1 MRQADKHAFE
11 GNIAKAFALGISWSL
26 MLSVNAILFLIGG
39 AVVSSDRFDFS
50 IGQVFTALF
59 AMMLSGQQ
67 IGSFLGNGADTGAA
81 EISAKQVFDITDE
94 PSAIDAIEMDD
105 ENEKEK
111 NVPKKGRI
119 PTNVKGKIEFV
130 EVWFRYPSRK
140 EDFVLKG
147 LSLVIE
153 PHETVALVGESGC
166 GKSTCVNLLMRFYD
180 PDDGAILLDGVDIRE
195 YNLHEYRK
203 AISMVMQEPIIFNY
217 SILENILYSK
227 LDATNSEIH
236 RAAEL
241 ANCNEFI
248 AGQYEREV
256 RKLEEEPPNELL
268 HILEEKKD
276 ALINRIGN
284 EEYAKWQKT
293 MKMITAIEEKKGK
306 FTYHEG
312 DIDTRNADKKDIKLS
327 KGFDTVVGYKGSKLS
342 GGQKQRVAIART
354 IILEPAVLL
363 LDEATSALDED
374 SQKKVQ
380 LALENASAN
389 RTTIVIAHRM
399 STIERCSKIF
409 VLEYGT
415 VKESG
420 NFKELQA

>member
-1 MRQADKHAFE
+1 MKPADEAAFR
-11 GNIAKAFALGISWSL
+11 GNMAKALALGVCTFINL
-26 MLSVNAILFLIGG
+26 MVSACMFLIGG
-39 AVVSSDRFDFS
+39 AIVSSDRFNFDM
-50 IGQVFTALF
+50 GAVFTALF
-59 AMMLSGQQ
+59 AMMFSGQQ
-67 IGSFLGNGADTGAA
+67 MGTSLGNGPDFGKA
-81 EISAKQVFDITDE
+81 EISARQVFDITDQ
-94 PSAIDAIEMDD
+94 PSPIDAIEMDD
-105 ENEKEK
+105 QNVADK
-111 NVPKKGRI
+111 NVPKEGII
-119 PTNVKGKIEFV
+119 PTNIKGKIEFV

-166 GKSTCVNLLMRFYD
+166 GKSTTVNLLMRFYD
-180 PDDGAILLDGVDIRE
+180 PDDGCILLDGVDIRE

-217 SILENILYSK
+217 SILDNILYSK
-227 LDATNSEIH
+227 LDATNSEIQE
-236 RAAEL
+236 AAEL
-241 ANCNEFI
+241 ANCLEFI
-248 AGQYEREV
+248 TAQYERE
-256 RKLEEEPPNELL
+256 EHNFEDEPPKELL
-268 HILEEKKD
+268 AIVEARKSELIKEIGEEKY
-276 ALINRIGN
+276 
-284 EEYAKWQKT
+284 EKWLTGLKQ
-293 MKMITAIEEKKGK
+293 MAAVEEKKGL

-312 DIDTRNADKKDIKLS
+312 DIDLRSDALKDIELS
-327 KGFDTVVGYKGSKLS
+327 KGFNTVTGYKGSKLS

-354 IILEPAVLL
+354 IIRKPAVLL

-420 NFKELQA
+420 NFKDL